1 MPSERVELMRRAHE
15 AMKRGDVD
23 ALVEMCTDDVVFLP
37 GRSAL
42 QGAYIGRAG
51 VQKFLA
57 DNAETFELYTLSW
70 DEAQDAGEQVVA
82 IGHVTVRPRGG
93 GPEATIPAAFV
104 FTFED
109 GKIARAEDFRDRS
122 AALASVGFTA

>member
-70 DEAQDAGEQVVA
+70 DEAHDAGEQVVA